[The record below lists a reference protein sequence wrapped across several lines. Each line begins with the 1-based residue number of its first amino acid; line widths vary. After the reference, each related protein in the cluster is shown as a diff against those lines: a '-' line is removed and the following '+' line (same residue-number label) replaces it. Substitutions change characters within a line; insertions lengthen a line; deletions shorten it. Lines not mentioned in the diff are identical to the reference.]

1 MPTAITPTKGQ
12 ATMAKRLYIGNL
24 SFSTTPD
31 GLKAHLESLGGKTTN
46 VDIISDPYTSRSR
59 GFGFAEFANDAE
71 AQAVINGL
79 NGKELD
85 GRALTINEARPR
97 EARSEGGGRGPR
109 GDRRDR

>member
-1 MPTAITPTKGQ
+1 
-12 ATMAKRLYIGNL
+12 MAKRLYIGNL
-24 SFSTTPD
+24 AFNTTPD
-31 GLKAHLESLGGKTTN
+31 SLRAHLESLGGKTSN

-71 AQAVINGL
+71 AQAVIDGL

-97 EARSEGGGRGPR
+97 EARGEGGRGRGPR
-109 GDRRDR
+109 RDRREQSERQ